1 MGPVMG
7 VNPLIPETSESF
19 IQKVARTGYLNS
31 GLVAA
36 RKPSPDRTRH
46 RTICEDQAWRD
57 PPREPAMS
65 RGYISPHNL
74 RYHSLMNK
82 RRFLQ
87 ITKALVDSRR
97 FDILERIAATKDE
110 ISCIDLRAE
119 IPISRATLSHHI
131 KELAT
136 AGLIDIRRKSKY
148 MFLRMRQKTWR
159 EYVKRLSR
167 IAP

>member
-1 MGPVMG
+1 
-7 VNPLIPETSESF
+7 
-19 IQKVARTGYLNS
+19 
-31 GLVAA
+31 
-36 RKPSPDRTRH
+36 
-46 RTICEDQAWRD
+46 
-57 PPREPAMS
+57 
-65 RGYISPHNL
+65 
-74 RYHSLMNK
+74 MNK

-97 FDILERIAATKDE
+97 FDILEQIAAAKDE
-110 ISCIDLRAE
+110 VSCIDLRAE

-148 MFLRMRQKTWR
+148 MFLRMQRKTWR

-167 IAP
+167 ISP